1 MTKVQSWELN
11 YKNYKN
17 TDVLVKSKQTHMYN
31 VTAVHTSNTM
41 TGLFVVLCILC
52 VIEVQGLA
60 KQSTAFQ

>member
-1 MTKVQSWELN
+1 
-11 YKNYKN
+11 
-17 TDVLVKSKQTHMYN
+17 MYN